1 MPAPAPVLRTDT
13 GCATFP
19 IRESRILNVNLK
31 PQDFLVALKLLALGE
46 QHWTYAR
53 LANELGL
60 STSEAHAAVQRGL
73 AAGLLVDAGIARA
86 YAAPRARAAPV
97 ARETATA
104 AGTDVYAAVAHRK
117 PADERTSLD
126 SAAVVKRH
134 NLAEFAL
141 HGARYAFPPERLPV
155 GPGVPTSHSAPAFA
169 GVFAPNQE
177 PLVWPDAHGTLRGEG
192 LEPLHPCV
200 PGAALR
206 DASLYELLALFDALR
221 AGRARERGMAVT
233 RLQKLIDPAARGAA
247 AKARRG

>member
-1 MPAPAPVLRTDT
+1 MPAAPAPVLRTETDCDT
-13 GCATFP
+13 FR
-19 IRESRILNVNLK
+19 IRESRILNMNLK

-60 STSEAHAAVQRGL
+60 STSEAHAAVRRGL
-73 AAGLLVDAGIARA
+73 AAGLLIDAGIARA
-86 YAAPRARAAPV
+86 YAAPRGRAAPV
-97 ARETATA
+97 AREA
-104 AGTDVYAAVAHRK
+104 AVASTGLYAAAAHRK

-126 SAAVVKRH
+126 SAAVVNRH

-141 HGARYAFPPERLPV
+141 HGARYAFAPERLPV

-169 GVFAPNQE
+169 GVFAPDQE

-206 DASLYELLALFDALR
+206 DAALYELLALFDALR
-221 AGRARERGMAVT
+221 AGRARERNMAVT
-233 RLQKLIDPAARGAA
+233 RLQKLIDPAARTAA